1 LDQVMMEDV
10 VPDDVDELWDAF
22 HRVVNMTSREL
33 RDWLHSEPAQ
43 NVRELLPDDTSAQ
56 DTGHRVVEILAKR
69 KRDLTDD
76 DIRHMR
82 WVVDFV
88 TTRLDVGPGPGR
100 DDQWRQELMTVG
112 HDPLKGS

>member
-1 LDQVMMEDV
+1 MRVNTEDV
-10 VPDDVDELWDAF
+10 VPDDLDEVWDAF
-22 HRVVNMTSREL
+22 HRLVNMTSREL

-43 NVRELLPDDTSAQ
+43 DVRELLPDDTDAQ
-56 DTGHRVVEILAKR
+56 ETGHHVVEILSKR

-88 TTRLDVGPGPGR
+88 TGRLDEGPGVS
-100 DDQWRQELMTVG
+100 DDDRWRRELMTVG
-112 HDPLKGS
+112 HDPLKD